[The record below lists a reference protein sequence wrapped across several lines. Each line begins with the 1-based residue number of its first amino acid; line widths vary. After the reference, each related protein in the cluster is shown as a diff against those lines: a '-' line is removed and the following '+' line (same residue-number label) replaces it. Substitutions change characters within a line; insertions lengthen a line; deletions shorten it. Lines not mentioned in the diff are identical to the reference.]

1 MIITV
6 ECSSRFAQLLTNP
19 LIYNVRVT
27 VFMNQWSIQKR
38 LLFITLMP
46 CLITALSLGSYFTWQ
61 RMELLSEQS
70 LTQFTLSSQQ
80 LALQAPAFFETDH
93 HNNDLQNFLDIPHV
107 RALALLTP
115 QQELLMH
122 VGPNMLAPASKR
134 IIDNQTHRFNTHDS
148 IRLRTPIFASDDN
161 LHTKLLG
168 WIEVEFE
175 THNLEMGQLKSLL
188 SSFVLVSLFC
198 ILAIYMALRASLR
211 ITRPLQHVALTL
223 EQLEAGNLEAR
234 IQLTQNTEFT
244 ELSTGINAMATS
256 LQRAQQELQDSVEQ
270 ATEDLKETLEA
281 MEVQNIELNLARRNA
296 LDASNTKSEFLANMS
311 HEIRTP
317 LNGILGFTKL
327 LHKTRMNKRQT
338 DYLQTIESSSS
349 SLLTI
354 INDILDFSKI
364 EAGKL
369 VLDNAPLHLRD
380 ITDEVLTLLAPEAHK
395 KGIELA
401 ALVYQ
406 DVPFEIIGDQMRI
419 KQVLTNLISN
429 AIKFTPSGSV
439 IVRIMLEEE
448 INQKVSLKFTVTDT
462 GIGLSDEQKQHLFK
476 AFRQAEASTSRRF
489 GGTGLGLVISRHL
502 VEHMQGEIGVNS
514 QEGAGSQ
521 FWFTGQ
527 FEMSSV
533 EAENWTDA
541 NWHDK
546 QAYLLSQ
553 WDTSSQILQHQLNN
567 LGLNVTTFTNL
578 TDLLERQKIQ
588 PAPLCFVEANEPTDY
603 LAMKALEHGTE
614 LIVLLPNNDAQYQPA
629 LAQLQVPHTLVYPI
643 AHNHLSQLLLDIFH
657 NQTQSSLNFL
667 KQSNQHVRIL
677 AVDDNAPNLELLT
690 TWLNDLDVQV
700 IQATGGKQAAELGT
714 QHKFDLIFM
723 DIQMPDLDGI
733 EATKLI
739 RAQSINRQTPLVA
752 LTAHALPNERKQLL
766 QSGFDDYLS
775 KPMSEEQLSHT
786 LAKWTQYQPQSFT
799 FQKKIQ
805 KEMPSL
811 IASDDK
817 NTVNWAACLTLAGHN
832 TGIAQKMLHGLIIE
846 TQQLA
851 PLVASLQ
858 ADMLLEPI
866 HKLHGL
872 SRYVGAEEL
881 RDALHSAETC
891 LKTYSENGSK
901 DWPKQKKNLL
911 SAMEAVINWG
921 KENPWLEKEMEAS
934 SEH

>member
-1 MIITV
+1 
-6 ECSSRFAQLLTNP
+6 
-19 LIYNVRVT
+19 
-27 VFMNQWSIQKR
+27 MNQWSIQKR

-61 RMELLSEQS
+61 RQQLLSEQS
-70 LTQFTLSSQQ
+70 LGQFTLSSHQ
-80 LALQAPAFFETDH
+80 LALQAPAFFHSDH
-93 HNNDLQNFLDIPHV
+93 HNDDLQHFLDIPNV
-107 RALALLTP
+107 RALSLLNP
-115 QQELLMH
+115 QQELTMH
-122 VGPNMLAPASKR
+122 VGPHMLAPTGKR
-134 IIDNQTHRFNTHDS
+134 IIDNQTHRFDTDES
-148 IRLRTPIFASDDN
+148 IRLRTPIFASDDT
-161 LHTKLLG
+161 LHTQLLG
-168 WIEVEFE
+168 WIEIEFE
-175 THNLEMGQLKSLL
+175 THNLEMGQLKSLF
-188 SSFVLVSLFC
+188 SSFILVSLFC

-211 ITRPLQHVALTL
+211 VTKPLQHVAATL

-234 IQLTQNTEFT
+234 IQLTQHTEFT

-270 ATEDLKETLEA
+270 ATEDLKETLEE

-296 LDASNTKSEFLANMS
+296 LDASSTKSEFLANMS

-369 VLDNAPLHLRD
+369 VLDSAPLHLRD
-380 ITDEVLTLLAPEAHK
+380 VTDEVLTLLAPEAHK

-429 AIKFTPSGSV
+429 AIKFTQSGSV
-439 IVRIMLEEE
+439 IVRIMLEED
-448 INQKVSLKFTVTDT
+448 INNKVILKFTVTDT
-462 GIGLSDEQKQHLFK
+462 GIGLSDDQKRHLFK
-476 AFRQAEASTSRRF
+476 AFSQAEASTTRRF

-527 FEMSSV
+527 FEMSNV
-533 EAENWTDA
+533 EAESWSDA
-541 NWHDK
+541 NWYSK
-546 QAYLLSQ
+546 QAYLLSH
-553 WDTSSQILQHQLNN
+553 WDTSCQILQHQLSS
-567 LGLNVTTFTNL
+567 LGLNVTTFTSL
-578 TDLLERQKIQ
+578 EALLERQQIQ

-629 LAQLQVPHTLVYPI
+629 LAKLQVPHSLVYPV
-643 AHNHLSQLLLDIFH
+643 AHNQLSQLLLDIFH
-657 NQTQSSLNFL
+657 NQSQSSLNFL
-667 KQSNQHVRIL
+667 NHSNQHVRIL
-677 AVDDNAPNLELLT
+677 AVDDNAPNLELLS
-690 TWLNDLDVQV
+690 TWLNDLDVHV
-700 IQATGGKQAAELGT
+700 VQATGGKQAAELGT
-714 QHKFDLIFM
+714 SQKFDLIFM

-739 RAQSINRQTPLVA
+739 RAQSMNKQTPLVA

-775 KPMSEEQLSHT
+775 KPMTEEQLSHT
-786 LAKWTQYQPQSFT
+786 LVKWTQYQPQQLS
-799 FQKKIQ
+799 FQKRIH
-805 KEMPSL
+805 KEVPML

-817 NTVNWAACLTLAGHN
+817 SIVDWAACLKLAGHN
-832 TGIAQKMLHGLIIE
+832 SGIAQKMLHGLILE
-846 TQQLA
+846 TQQLT

-858 ADMLLEPI
+858 ADALLEPI

-881 RDALHSAETC
+881 RDALNTAETC
-891 LKTYSENGSK
+891 LKTDIQN
-901 DWPKQKKNLL
+901 WPKHKKNLL
-911 SAMEAVINWG
+911 SAMEAVITWG
-921 KENPWLEKEMEAS
+921 KENPWLEKEMETAAS
-934 SEH
+934 QES